1 MPTKIQGPGT
11 ASFLELSYI
20 FCLLFS
26 HYKYQFC
33 GSELIFQIRIRI
45 NNLDPDP
52 TLSLYRKLSPEAK
65 KVINIYK
72 FVYVGSVTLKGQ
84 SNEIFDLQLFSSFE
98 PAWATEQWLKIFSIL
113 IKISLSYLNFYEAPW
128 GIIPRRVIC

>member
-1 MPTKIQGPGT
+1 MLRIRPGT

-84 SNEIFDLQLFSSFE
+84 SNEIFDLQIFSSFE
-98 PAWATEQWLKIFSIL
+98 PTWAIDQWPNGFKYFRFWLRF
-113 IKISLSYLNFYEAPW
+113 
-128 GIIPRRVIC
+128 RRVIRIFMNLPEV